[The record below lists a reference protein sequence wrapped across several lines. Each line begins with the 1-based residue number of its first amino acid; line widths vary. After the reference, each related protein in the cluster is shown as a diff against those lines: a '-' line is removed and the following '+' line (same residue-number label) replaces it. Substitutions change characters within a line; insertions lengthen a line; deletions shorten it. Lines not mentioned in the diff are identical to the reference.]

1 MAVKSLQV
9 PTLVCHSSVPGGAC
23 LLIFL
28 FSCGMAAVL
37 DGSYPRRH
45 FEQLIAGRFDR
56 ARSFRNVLSIL
67 WIELYFFLFAKCL
80 ILLSLLFPFRL
91 HIFAAYF
98 ACSFSWKSLS

>member
-1 MAVKSLQV
+1 MLAVVEPLHFRGLMYRRQFRSSFIFMFRLTCCFVIVYGVKSLQV

-23 LLIFL
+23 LLIFI

-56 ARSFRNVLSIL
+56 ARSFRNVFIG
-67 WIELYFFLFAKCL
+67 
-80 ILLSLLFPFRL
+80 
-91 HIFAAYF
+91 
-98 ACSFSWKSLS
+98 